1 MQAYASGK
9 KFTREFFQRF
19 YRQNLALYVKGPFED
34 TTVIFLLVLG
44 SHSETCSFWL
54 LSAKVFNLLVLD
66 K

>member
-1 MQAYASGK
+1 MHLEK
-9 KFTREFFQRF
+9 NLPENFFRDF
-19 YRQNLALYVKGPFED
+19 IVKNLALYVKGPFED

-54 LSAKVFNLLVLD
+54 LSAKVFNLLVLG